1 MCWIYNLP
9 TVAGS
14 ATLRSGWNL
23 VAHAQRA
30 DLPASPKV
38 LGKQGGWG
46 GCSSCLL
53 MCKWVVFTL
62 SRLYCTSTTLVYIYI
77 CDIRKIHMV
86 CIYIYTYIFY
96 IILQVTHT
104 YTWMRHTTSCKKR
117 PAAVKCD
124 SCKLKLHTLNNST
137 PSSTRLGLDYSALI
151 WMFEAAGASLRRGGG
166 SSFLFVG
173 GWGAFFYV
181 GMIP

>member
-62 SRLYCTSTTLVYIYI
+62 LRLYCTSTTLVYIYI

-86 CIYIYTYIFY
+86 CIYIYT
-96 IILQVTHT
+96 HT
-104 YTWMRHTTSCKKR
+104 YST
-117 PAAVKCD
+117 
-124 SCKLKLHTLNNST
+124 LYYKLHIRIHGCVIPLLAKNDQQPWSVIPASSNCT
-137 PSSTRLGLDYSALI
+137 PWTILRQVQQDLD
-151 WMFEAAGASLRRGGG
+151 
-166 SSFLFVG
+166 
-173 GWGAFFYV
+173 
-181 GMIP
+181 